1 VMVGYSDSNK
11 DSGYLAASWQL
22 QRAQSDLVRVADA
35 HGVRLTIFHGR
46 GGSVGRGG
54 GPANAAIRAQ
64 PAETIRGRFSMTEQ
78 GEVIAS
84 RYRDQVLAHRHLELT
99 LHAVLVN
106 SGLRADGDGTERLAE
121 VMDELAARSR
131 EAYRRGIA
139 DVPALR
145 TYLETATPVEA
156 MGRLNIASR
165 PARRRTGGGIDDLR
179 AIPWVFAW
187 TQSRANVPGWFGLG
201 TALEGWAGDDA
212 VRWTELRELTAA
224 HPILEATLA
233 NAEMVLAK
241 TDLAIHEDYARLAD
255 PDARDALLPTIR
267 DEHARTV
274 RAVLRLRGSE
284 RLLDHDPA
292 LREVLALRDPYL
304 DPLHVIQVA
313 LLERLGHGGTQEAEQ
328 QLEDAFL
335 LATNGIA
342 AGLRNTG

>member
-1 VMVGYSDSNK
+1 MVGYSDSNK
-11 DSGYLAASWQL
+11 DSGYLAANWQL
-22 QRAQSDLVRVADA
+22 QRAQTELVAVADA

-64 PAETIRGRFSMTEQ
+64 PPETIRGRFSMTEQ

-84 RYRDQVLAHRHLELT
+84 RYRDPLLAHRHLELT

-106 SGLRADGDGTERLAE
+106 SGLLPAPETDDRFTEVL
-121 VMDELAARSR
+121 DELAATSR
-131 EAYRRGIA
+131 AAYRRHVA
-139 DVPALR
+139 DVPQLR
-145 TYLETATPVEA
+145 DYLVTATPVEA

-165 PARRRTGGGIDDLR
+165 PSRRSSGGGIDDLR

-187 TQSRANVPGWFGLG
+187 TQSRANLPGWFGLG
-201 TALEGWAGDDA
+201 TALEGWAGDDPS
-212 VRWTELRELTAA
+212 RWQELRHLTASQ
-224 HPILEATLA
+224 PILEATLA

-241 TDLAIHEDYARLAD
+241 TDLTIHDDYARLAE
-255 PDARDALLPTIR
+255 DAVREALLPAIR
-267 DEHARTV
+267 AEYARTV
-274 RAVLRLRGSE
+274 RALLRLRGTE
-284 RLLDHDPA
+284 QLLEGDPE

-313 LLERLGHGGTQEAEQ
+313 LLERLGDGDAL
-328 QLEDAFL
+328 LEDAFL